1 MGLPRIFSVLALSGA
16 AALCAKLAVA
26 DPAAESRATAP
37 QGLAAYRAVYELS
50 LSDANLAAGGAGG
63 RGRLSFNL
71 SGSSCQGYQEIRHQV
86 TELRTGGGAPQ
97 LLELRSATFETAD
110 GNGFDFDFESKS
122 GRAAPKSVKGKA
134 KKTSG
139 SGLAVTLGSAKSRD
153 VDLGGD
159 NALFPAEYLRRTLA
173 AAHNDEKIFRA
184 KVFDGSEQ
192 GHPVF
197 DASTVIGK
205 PSTAPAT
212 EKALKIQQ
220 LEGLRHWPV
229 TVSYFQPDAPDST
242 PVYVKTFELYENGV
256 VHVLKIDY
264 GHFVVAG
271 EMKELVLARPA
282 KACK

>member
-1 MGLPRIFSVLALSGA
+1 MGLPRILSVLAFGGA
-16 AALCAKLAVA
+16 ALLSAKLAVA
-26 DPAAESRATAP
+26 DQAAASRATAP

-50 LSDANLAAGGAGG
+50 LSDASLAAGGAGG

-86 TELRTGGGAPQ
+86 TEVRTGQGAPQ
-97 LLELRSATFETAD
+97 LVELRSATFETAD

-122 GRAAPKSVKGKA
+122 GAAAPKSVKGKA
-134 KKTSG
+134 KKTGG
-139 SGLAVTLGSAKSRD
+139 SGLAVTLGSVKSRD
-153 VDLGGD
+153 VDGE
-159 NALFPAEYLRRTLA
+159 ALFPAEYLRRTLA
-173 AAHNDEKIFRA
+173 AAHNDEKMFRA
-184 KVFDGSEQ
+184 KVFDGSGQ
-192 GHPVF
+192 GTPVL

-242 PVYVKTFELYENGV
+242 PLYVKS
-256 VHVLKIDY
+256 
-264 GHFVVAG
+264 
-271 EMKELVLARPA
+271 
-282 KACK
+282 

>member
-1 MGLPRIFSVLALSGA
+1 MGLPRILSVLAFGGA
-16 AALCAKLAVA
+16 ALLSAKLAVA
-26 DPAAESRATAP
+26 DQAAASRATAP

-50 LSDANLAAGGAGG
+50 LADASLAAGGAGG

-86 TELRTGGGAPQ
+86 TEVRTGQGEPQ
-97 LLELRSATFETAD
+97 LVELRSATFETAD

-122 GRAAPKSVKGKA
+122 GAAAPKSVKGKA
-134 KKTSG
+134 KKTGG
-139 SGLAVTLGSAKSRD
+139 SGLAVTLGSVKSRD
-153 VDLGGD
+153 VDGE
-159 NALFPAEYLRRTLA
+159 ALFPTEYLRRTLA
-173 AAHNDEKIFRA
+173 AAHNDEKMFRA
-184 KVFDGSEQ
+184 KVFDGSGQ
-192 GHPVF
+192 GTPVL

-242 PVYVKTFELYENGV
+242 PLYVKSYELYENGV

-264 GHFVVAG
+264 GHLVVAG
-271 EMKELVLARPA
+271 EMKELVLAPPA

>member
-1 MGLPRIFSVLALSGA
+1 MGLPRILSVLAFGGA
-16 AALCAKLAVA
+16 ALLSAKLAVA
-26 DPAAESRATAP
+26 DQAAASRATAP

-50 LSDANLAAGGAGG
+50 LSDASLAAGGAGG

-97 LLELRSATFETAD
+97 LMELRSATFETAD

-122 GRAAPKSVKGKA
+122 GAAAPKSVKGKA
-134 KKTSG
+134 KKTGG

-153 VDLGGD
+153 VDGE
-159 NALFPAEYLRRTLA
+159 ALFPAEYLRRTLA
-173 AAHNDEKIFRA
+173 AAHNDEKMFRA
-184 KVFDGSEQ
+184 KVFDGSGQ
-192 GHPVF
+192 GTPVL

-242 PVYVKTFELYENGV
+242 PLYVKSYELYENGV

-264 GHFVVAG
+264 GHLVVAG
-271 EMKELVLARPA
+271 EMKELVLAPPA

>member
-1 MGLPRIFSVLALSGA
+1 MGLPRTLSVLAFGGA
-16 AALCAKLAVA
+16 ALLSAKLAVA
-26 DPAAESRATAP
+26 DQAAASRATAP
-37 QGLAAYRAVYELS
+37 QGLTAYRAVYELS
-50 LSDANLAAGGAGG
+50 LSDAGLAAGGAGG

-97 LLELRSATFETAD
+97 LMELRSATFETAD

-122 GRAAPKSVKGKA
+122 GAAAPKSVKGKA
-134 KKTSG
+134 KKTGG

-153 VDLGGD
+153 VDGE
-159 NALFPAEYLRRTLA
+159 ALFPAEYLRRTLA
-173 AAHNDEKIFRA
+173 AAHNDEKMFRA
-184 KVFDGSEQ
+184 KVFDGSGQ
-192 GHPVF
+192 GTPVL

-242 PVYVKTFELYENGV
+242 PLYVKTYELYENGV

-264 GHFVVAG
+264 GHVVVAG
-271 EMKELVLARPA
+271 EMTELVLAPPA

>member
-1 MGLPRIFSVLALSGA
+1 VLAFGGA
-16 AALCAKLAVA
+16 ALLSAKLAVA
-26 DPAAESRATAP
+26 DQAAASRATAP
-37 QGLAAYRAVYELS
+37 QGLTAYRAVYELS
-50 LSDANLAAGGAGG
+50 LSDAGLAAGGAGG

-97 LLELRSATFETAD
+97 LMELRSATFETAD

-122 GRAAPKSVKGKA
+122 GAAAPKSVKGKA
-134 KKTSG
+134 KKTGG

-153 VDLGGD
+153 VDGE
-159 NALFPAEYLRRTLA
+159 ALFPAEYLRRTLA
-173 AAHNDEKIFRA
+173 AAHNDEKMFRA
-184 KVFDGSEQ
+184 KVFDGSGQ
-192 GHPVF
+192 GTPVL

-242 PVYVKTFELYENGV
+242 PLYVKTYELYENGV

-264 GHFVVAG
+264 GHVVVAG
-271 EMKELVLARPA
+271 EMTELVLAPPA

>member
-1 MGLPRIFSVLALSGA
+1 MGLPRTLSVLAFGGA
-16 AALCAKLAVA
+16 ALLSAKLAVA
-26 DPAAESRATAP
+26 DQAAASRATAP
-37 QGLAAYRAVYELS
+37 QGLTAYRAVYELS
-50 LSDANLAAGGAGG
+50 LSDAGLAAGGAGG

-71 SGSSCQGYQEIRHQV
+71 SGSACQGYQEIRHQV
-86 TELRTGGGAPQ
+86 TELRTAGGAPQ
-97 LLELRSATFETAD
+97 LMELRSATFETAD

-122 GRAAPKSVKGKA
+122 GGAAPKSVKGKA

-153 VDLGGD
+153 VDGD
-159 NALFPAEYLRRTLA
+159 ALFPAEYLKRTLA
-173 AAHNDEKIFRA
+173 AAHNDEKMFRA
-184 KVFDGSEQ
+184 KVFDGSGQ
-192 GHPVF
+192 GTPVL

-212 EKALKIQQ
+212 EKALKIHQ

-242 PVYVKTFELYENGV
+242 PLYVKSYELYENGV

-264 GHFVVAG
+264 GHLVVAG
-271 EMKELVLARPA
+271 EMKELVLAPPA

>member
-1 MGLPRIFSVLALSGA
+1 MGLPRTLSVLAFGGA
-16 AALCAKLAVA
+16 ALLSAKLAVA
-26 DPAAESRATAP
+26 DQAAASRATAP
-37 QGLAAYRAVYELS
+37 QGLTAYRAVYELS
-50 LSDANLAAGGAGG
+50 LSDAGLAAGGAGG

-97 LLELRSATFETAD
+97 LMELRSATFETAD

-122 GRAAPKSVKGKA
+122 GAAAPKSVKGKA
-134 KKTSG
+134 KKTGG

-153 VDLGGD
+153 VDGE
-159 NALFPAEYLRRTLA
+159 ALFPAEYLRRTLA
-173 AAHNDEKIFRA
+173 AAHNDEKMFRA
-184 KVFDGSEQ
+184 KVFDGSGQ
-192 GHPVF
+192 GTPVL

-242 PVYVKTFELYENGV
+242 PLYVKTYELYENGV

-264 GHFVVAG
+264 GHVVLAG
-271 EMKELVLARPA
+271 VMTALVLAPPL

>member
-1 MGLPRIFSVLALSGA
+1 MGLPRTLSVLAFGGA
-16 AALCAKLAVA
+16 ALLSAKLAVA
-26 DPAAESRATAP
+26 DQAAASRATAP

-50 LSDANLAAGGAGG
+50 LSDAGLAAGGAGG

-71 SGSSCQGYQEIRHQV
+71 SGSACQGYQEIRHQV

-97 LLELRSATFETAD
+97 LMELRSATFETAD

-122 GRAAPKSVKGKA
+122 GAAAPKSVKGKA
-134 KKTSG
+134 KKTGG

-153 VDLGGD
+153 VDGE
-159 NALFPAEYLRRTLA
+159 ALFPAEYLRRTLA
-173 AAHNDEKIFRA
+173 AAHNDEKMFRA
-184 KVFDGSEQ
+184 KVFDGSGQ
-192 GHPVF
+192 GTPVL
-197 DASTVIGK
+197 DASIVIGK

-242 PVYVKTFELYENGV
+242 PLYVKSYELYENGV

-264 GHFVVAG
+264 GHLVVAG
-271 EMKELVLARPA
+271 EMKELVLAPPA

>member
-1 MGLPRIFSVLALSGA
+1 MGLPRILSVLALGGA
-16 AALCAKLAVA
+16 ALLCAKMAVA
-26 DPAAESRATAP
+26 DPAEASRAIAP
-37 QGLAAYRAVYELS
+37 QRLAAYRAVYELS
-50 LSDANLAAGGAGG
+50 LSDASLAAGGAGG

-122 GRAAPKSVKGKA
+122 GGAAPKSVKGKA
-134 KKTSG
+134 KKTGG

-153 VDLGGD
+153 VDPGGD
-159 NALFPAEYLRRTLA
+159 ALFPAEYLRRTLA
-173 AAHNDEKIFRA
+173 AAHNEEKIFRA
-184 KVFDGSEQ
+184 KVFDGSGQ
-192 GHPVF
+192 GNPVL

-242 PVYVKTFELYENGV
+242 PLYVKTYELYENGV

-264 GHFVVAG
+264 GRFVVAG
-271 EMKELVLARPA
+271 EITELVLAPPA
-282 KACK
+282 KTCK

>member
-1 MGLPRIFSVLALSGA
+1 MGLPRTLSVLAFGGA
-16 AALCAKLAVA
+16 ALLSAKLAVA
-26 DPAAESRATAP
+26 DQAAASRATAP
-37 QGLAAYRAVYELS
+37 QGLTAYRAVYELS
-50 LSDANLAAGGAGG
+50 LSDAGLAAGGAGG

-71 SGSSCQGYQEIRHQV
+71 SGSACQGYQEIRHQV

-97 LLELRSATFETAD
+97 LMELRSATFETAD

-122 GRAAPKSVKGKA
+122 GAAAPKSVKGKA
-134 KKTSG
+134 KKTGG

-153 VDLGGD
+153 VDGD
-159 NALFPAEYLRRTLA
+159 ALFPAEYLKRTLA
-173 AAHNDEKIFRA
+173 AAHNDEKMFRA
-184 KVFDGSEQ
+184 KVFDGSGQ
-192 GHPVF
+192 GTPVL

-242 PVYVKTFELYENGV
+242 PLYVKSYELYENGV

-264 GHFVVAG
+264 GHLVVAG
-271 EMKELVLARPA
+271 EMKELVLAPPA

>member
-1 MGLPRIFSVLALSGA
+1 MGLPRILSVLAFGGA
-16 AALCAKLAVA
+16 ALLSAKLAVA
-26 DPAAESRATAP
+26 DQAAASRATAP

-50 LSDANLAAGGAGG
+50 LSDASLAAGGAGG

-86 TELRTGGGAPQ
+86 TEVRTGQGEPQ
-97 LLELRSATFETAD
+97 LVELRSATFETAD

-122 GRAAPKSVKGKA
+122 GAAAPKSVKGKA
-134 KKTSG
+134 KKTGG
-139 SGLAVTLGSAKSRD
+139 SGLAVTLGSVKSRD
-153 VDLGGD
+153 VDGE
-159 NALFPAEYLRRTLA
+159 ALFPAEYLRRTLA
-173 AAHNDEKIFRA
+173 AAHNDEKMFRA
-184 KVFDGSEQ
+184 KVFDGSGQ
-192 GHPVF
+192 GTPVL

-242 PVYVKTFELYENGV
+242 PLYVKSYELNENGV

-264 GHFVVAG
+264 GLVVVAG
-271 EMKELVLARPA
+271 EMKELVLAPPA

>member
-1 MGLPRIFSVLALSGA
+1 MGLPRTLSVLAFGGA
-16 AALCAKLAVA
+16 ALLSAKLAVA
-26 DPAAESRATAP
+26 DQAAASRATAP
-37 QGLAAYRAVYELS
+37 QGLTAYRAVYELS
-50 LSDANLAAGGAGG
+50 LSDAGLAAGGAGG

-86 TELRTGGGAPQ
+86 TELQTAGGAPQ

-110 GNGFDFDFESKS
+110 GNGFDFNFESKA
-122 GRAAPKSVKGKA
+122 GAAAPKSVKGKA
-134 KKTSG
+134 KRTSG
-139 SGLAVTLGSAKSRD
+139 SGLAVTLGAAKGRD

-159 NALFPAEYLRRTLA
+159 ALFPAEYLRRTLA
-173 AAHNDEKIFRA
+173 AAHNDEKMFRV
-184 KVFDGSEQ
+184 KVFEGSGQ
-192 GHPVF
+192 GNPVL

-212 EKALKIQQ
+212 EKALRIQQ

-242 PVYVKTFELYENGV
+242 PLYVKTYELYENGV

-264 GHFVVAG
+264 GHVVVAG
-271 EMKELVLARPA
+271 EMTELVLAPPA

>member
-1 MGLPRIFSVLALSGA
+1 MGLPRTLSVLAFGGA
-16 AALCAKLAVA
+16 ALLSAKLAVA
-26 DPAAESRATAP
+26 DQAAASRATAP
-37 QGLAAYRAVYELS
+37 QGLTAYRAVYELS
-50 LSDANLAAGGAGG
+50 LSDAGLAAGGAGG

-71 SGSSCQGYQEIRHQV
+71 SGSACQGYQEIRHQV
-86 TELRTGGGAPQ
+86 TELRTAGGAPQ
-97 LLELRSATFETAD
+97 LMELRSATFETAD

-122 GRAAPKSVKGKA
+122 GGAAPKSVKGKA

-153 VDLGGD
+153 VDGD
-159 NALFPAEYLRRTLA
+159 ALFPAEYLKRTLA
-173 AAHNDEKIFRA
+173 AAHNDEKMFRA
-184 KVFDGSEQ
+184 KVFDGSGQ
-192 GHPVF
+192 GTPVL

-242 PVYVKTFELYENGV
+242 PLYVKSYELYENGV

-264 GHFVVAG
+264 GHLVVAG
-271 EMKELVLARPA
+271 EMKELVLAPPA

>member
-1 MGLPRIFSVLALSGA
+1 MGLPRILSALALGGA
-16 AALCAKLAVA
+16 TLLGAKMAMADQTAAS
-26 DPAAESRATAP
+26 PAIAP
-37 QGLAAYRAVYELS
+37 QGLTAYRAIYELS
-50 LSDANLAAGGAGG
+50 LSDASVAAGGAGG

-71 SGSSCQGYQEIRHQV
+71 SGSSCKGYQEIRHQV
-86 TELRTGGGAPQ
+86 TELRTGGGPPQ

-122 GRAAPKSVKGKA
+122 GAAAPKSVKGKA
-134 KKTSG
+134 KKTG
-139 SGLAVTLGSAKSRD
+139 GPGLAVTLGSAKSRD

-159 NALFPAEYLRRTLA
+159 ALFPAEYLRRTLA
-173 AAHNDEKIFRA
+173 AAQIDEKIFRA
-184 KVFDGSEQ
+184 KVFDGSGQ
-192 GHPVF
+192 GTPVL

-212 EKALKIQQ
+212 AKALKIQQ

-242 PVYVKTFELYENGV
+242 PLYVKTYELYENGV

-264 GHFVVAG
+264 GHLVVAG
-271 EMKELVLARPA
+271 EMKELVLAPPA
-282 KACK
+282 KTCK

>member
-1 MGLPRIFSVLALSGA
+1 MGLPRTLSVLAFGGA
-16 AALCAKLAVA
+16 ALLSAKLAVA
-26 DPAAESRATAP
+26 DPAAESRANPP
-37 QGLAAYRAVYELS
+37 QGLTAYRAVYQLS
-50 LSDANLAAGGAGG
+50 LSDASLAAGEAGG

-71 SGSSCQGYQEIRHQV
+71 SGSPCQGYQEIRHQV

-97 LLELRSATFETAD
+97 LMELRSATFETAD

-122 GRAAPKSVKGKA
+122 GGAAPKSVKGKA
-134 KKTSG
+134 KKTSR

-153 VDLGGD
+153 VDGD
-159 NALFPAEYLRRTLA
+159 ALFPAEYLKRTLA

-184 KVFDGSEQ
+184 KVFDGSGQ
-192 GHPVF
+192 GTPVL

-212 EKALKIQQ
+212 EKALRIQQ

-242 PVYVKTFELYENGV
+242 PLYVKTYELYENGV

-264 GHFVVAG
+264 GHVVVAG
-271 EMKELVLARPA
+271 EMTELVLAPPA

>member
-1 MGLPRIFSVLALSGA
+1 MGLPRTLSVLAFGGA
-16 AALCAKLAVA
+16 ALLSAKLAVA
-26 DPAAESRATAP
+26 DPAAESRANPP
-37 QGLAAYRAVYELS
+37 QGLTAYRAVYELS
-50 LSDANLAAGGAGG
+50 LSDAGLAAGGAGG

-71 SGSSCQGYQEIRHQV
+71 SGSPCQGYQEIRHQV

-97 LLELRSATFETAD
+97 LMELRSATFETAD

-122 GRAAPKSVKGKA
+122 GAAAPKSVKGKA
-134 KKTSG
+134 KKTGG

-153 VDLGGD
+153 VDGE
-159 NALFPAEYLRRTLA
+159 ALFPAEYLKRTLA
-173 AAHNDEKIFRA
+173 AAHNDEKMFRA
-184 KVFDGSEQ
+184 KVFDGSGQ
-192 GHPVF
+192 GTPVL

-212 EKALKIQQ
+212 EKALRIQQ

-242 PVYVKTFELYENGV
+242 PLYVKTYELYENGV

-264 GHFVVAG
+264 GHVVVAG
-271 EMKELVLARPA
+271 EMTELVLAPPA

>member
-1 MGLPRIFSVLALSGA
+1 MLAFGGA
-16 AALCAKLAVA
+16 ALLSAKLAVA
-26 DPAAESRATAP
+26 DQAAASRATAP

-86 TELRTGGGAPQ
+86 TEVRTGQGAPQ
-97 LLELRSATFETAD
+97 LVELRSATFETAD
-110 GNGFDFDFESKS
+110 GNGFRLRFRIQV

-134 KKTSG
+134 KKTGG
-139 SGLAVTLGSAKSRD
+139 SGLAVTLGSTKSRD
-153 VDLGGD
+153 VDGER
-159 NALFPAEYLRRTLA
+159 ALFPAEYLRRTLA
-173 AAHNDEKIFRA
+173 AAHNDEKMFRA
-184 KVFDGSEQ
+184 KVFDGSGQ
-192 GHPVF
+192 GNPVL

-212 EKALKIQQ
+212 EKALKIWQ

-242 PVYVKTFELYENGV
+242 PLYVKSYELYENGV

-264 GHFVVAG
+264 GRFVVAG
-271 EMKELVLARPA
+271 EMKELVLAPPA

>member
-1 MGLPRIFSVLALSGA
+1 MGLPRILSVLAFGGA
-16 AALCAKLAVA
+16 ALLSAKLAVA
-26 DPAAESRATAP
+26 DQAAASRATAP

-50 LSDANLAAGGAGG
+50 LSDASLAAGGAGG

-86 TELRTGGGAPQ
+86 TEVRTGQGEPQ
-97 LLELRSATFETAD
+97 LVELRSATFETAD

-122 GRAAPKSVKGKA
+122 GAAAPKSVKGKA
-134 KKTSG
+134 KKTGG
-139 SGLAVTLGSAKSRD
+139 SGLAVTLGSVKSRD
-153 VDLGGD
+153 VDGE
-159 NALFPAEYLRRTLA
+159 ALFPAEYLRRTLA
-173 AAHNDEKIFRA
+173 AAHNDEKMFRA
-184 KVFDGSEQ
+184 KVFDGSGQ
-192 GHPVF
+192 GTPVL
-197 DASTVIGK
+197 DASPVIGK

-242 PVYVKTFELYENGV
+242 PLYVKSYELYENGV

-264 GHFVVAG
+264 GHLVVAG
-271 EMKELVLARPA
+271 EMKELVLAPPA

>member
-1 MGLPRIFSVLALSGA
+1 MGLPRTLSVLAFGGA
-16 AALCAKLAVA
+16 ALLSAKLAVA
-26 DPAAESRATAP
+26 DPAAESRANPP
-37 QGLAAYRAVYELS
+37 QGLTAYRAVYELS
-50 LSDANLAAGGAGG
+50 LSDAGLAAGGAGG

-97 LLELRSATFETAD
+97 LMELRSATFETAD

-122 GRAAPKSVKGKA
+122 GAAAPKSVKGKA
-134 KKTSG
+134 KKTGG

-153 VDLGGD
+153 VDGE
-159 NALFPAEYLRRTLA
+159 ALFPAEYLKRTLA

-184 KVFDGSEQ
+184 KVFDGSGQ
-192 GHPVF
+192 GTPVL

-212 EKALKIQQ
+212 EKALRIQQ

-242 PVYVKTFELYENGV
+242 PLYVKTYELYENGV

-264 GHFVVAG
+264 GHVVVAG
-271 EMKELVLARPA
+271 EMTELVLAPPA

>member
-1 MGLPRIFSVLALSGA
+1 MGLPRTLSVLAFGGA
-16 AALCAKLAVA
+16 ALLSAKLAVA
-26 DPAAESRATAP
+26 DQAAASRATAP
-37 QGLAAYRAVYELS
+37 QGLTAYRAVYELS
-50 LSDANLAAGGAGG
+50 LSDAGLAAGGAGG

-71 SGSSCQGYQEIRHQV
+71 SGSACQGYQEIRHQV

-97 LLELRSATFETAD
+97 LMELRSATFETAD

-122 GRAAPKSVKGKA
+122 GAAAPKSVKGKA
-134 KKTSG
+134 KKTGG

-153 VDLGGD
+153 VDGE
-159 NALFPAEYLRRTLA
+159 ALFPAEYLRRTLA
-173 AAHNDEKIFRA
+173 AAHNDEKMFRA
-184 KVFDGSEQ
+184 KVFDGSGQ
-192 GHPVF
+192 GTPVL

-242 PVYVKTFELYENGV
+242 PLYVKSYELYENGV

-264 GHFVVAG
+264 GHLVVAG
-271 EMKELVLARPA
+271 EMKELVLAPPA

>member
-1 MGLPRIFSVLALSGA
+1 MGLPRTLSVLAFGGA
-16 AALCAKLAVA
+16 ALLSAKLAVA
-26 DPAAESRATAP
+26 DQAAASRATAP
-37 QGLAAYRAVYELS
+37 QGLTAYRAVYELS
-50 LSDANLAAGGAGG
+50 LSDAGLAAGGAGG

-71 SGSSCQGYQEIRHQV
+71 SGSPCQGYQEIRHQV

-97 LLELRSATFETAD
+97 LMELRSATFETAD

-122 GRAAPKSVKGKA
+122 GAAAPKSVKGKA
-134 KKTSG
+134 KKTGG

-153 VDLGGD
+153 VDGD
-159 NALFPAEYLRRTLA
+159 ALFPAEYLKRTLA
-173 AAHNDEKIFRA
+173 AAHNDEKMFRA
-184 KVFDGSEQ
+184 KVFDGSGQ
-192 GHPVF
+192 GTPVL

-212 EKALKIQQ
+212 EKALRIQQ

-242 PVYVKTFELYENGV
+242 PLYVKSYELYENGV

-264 GHFVVAG
+264 GHLVVAG
-271 EMKELVLARPA
+271 EMKELVLAPPA

>member
-1 MGLPRIFSVLALSGA
+1 M
-16 AALCAKLAVA
+16 
-26 DPAAESRATAP
+26 
-37 QGLAAYRAVYELS
+37 
-50 LSDANLAAGGAGG
+50 
-63 RGRLSFNL
+63 
-71 SGSSCQGYQEIRHQV
+71 
-86 TELRTGGGAPQ
+86 
-97 LLELRSATFETAD
+97 LELRSATFETAD

-122 GRAAPKSVKGKA
+122 GAAAPKSVKGKA
-134 KKTSG
+134 KKMSG
-139 SGLAVTLGSAKSRD
+139 TGLAVTLASAKSRD

-192 GHPVF
+192 GHPVL

-212 EKALKIQQ
+212 QKALKIQQ

-271 EMKELVLARPA
+271 EMKELVLAPPA

>member
-1 MGLPRIFSVLALSGA
+1 LLS
-16 AALCAKLAVA
+16 AKLAVA
-26 DPAAESRATAP
+26 DQAAASRATAP

-71 SGSSCQGYQEIRHQV
+71 SGSPFQGYQEIRHQV

-97 LLELRSATFETAD
+97 LMELRSATFETAD

-122 GRAAPKSVKGKA
+122 GGAAPKSVKGKA

-153 VDLGGD
+153 VDGD
-159 NALFPAEYLRRTLA
+159 ALFPAEYLKRTLA

-184 KVFDGSEQ
+184 KVFDGSGQ
-192 GHPVF
+192 GTPVL

-212 EKALKIQQ
+212 EKALRIQQ

-242 PVYVKTFELYENGV
+242 PLYVKTYELYENGV

-264 GHFVVAG
+264 GHVVVAG
-271 EMKELVLARPA
+271 EMTELVLAPPA

>member
-1 MGLPRIFSVLALSGA
+1 MGLPRTLSVLAFGGA
-16 AALCAKLAVA
+16 ALLSAKLAVA
-26 DPAAESRATAP
+26 DQAAASRATAP
-37 QGLAAYRAVYELS
+37 QGLTAYRAVYELS
-50 LSDANLAAGGAGG
+50 LSDAGLAAGGAGG

-71 SGSSCQGYQEIRHQV
+71 SGSACQGYQEIRHQV

-97 LLELRSATFETAD
+97 LMELRSATFETAD

-122 GRAAPKSVKGKA
+122 GAAAPKSVKGKA
-134 KKTSG
+134 KKTGG

-153 VDLGGD
+153 VDGE
-159 NALFPAEYLRRTLA
+159 ALFPAEYLKRTLA
-173 AAHNDEKIFRA
+173 AAHNDEKMFRA
-184 KVFDGSEQ
+184 KVFDGSGQ
-192 GHPVF
+192 GTPVL

-242 PVYVKTFELYENGV
+242 PLYVKSYELYENGV

-264 GHFVVAG
+264 GHLVVAG
-271 EMKELVLARPA
+271 EMKELVLAPPA

>member
-1 MGLPRIFSVLALSGA
+1 MGLPRTLSVLAFGGA
-16 AALCAKLAVA
+16 ALLSAKLAVA
-26 DPAAESRATAP
+26 DQAAASRATAP
-37 QGLAAYRAVYELS
+37 QGLTAYRAVYELS
-50 LSDANLAAGGAGG
+50 LSDAGLAAGGAGG

-97 LLELRSATFETAD
+97 LMELRSATFETAD

-122 GRAAPKSVKGKA
+122 GGAAPKSVKGKA

-153 VDLGGD
+153 VDGD
-159 NALFPAEYLRRTLA
+159 ALFPAEYLKRTLA
-173 AAHNDEKIFRA
+173 AAHNDEKMFRA
-184 KVFDGSEQ
+184 KVFDGSGQ
-192 GHPVF
+192 GTPVL

-242 PVYVKTFELYENGV
+242 PLYVKTYELYENGV

-264 GHFVVAG
+264 GHVVVAG
-271 EMKELVLARPA
+271 EMTELVLAPPA

>member
-1 MGLPRIFSVLALSGA
+1 MGLPRILSVLAFGGA
-16 AALCAKLAVA
+16 ALLSAKLAVA
-26 DPAAESRATAP
+26 DQAAASRATAP

-50 LSDANLAAGGAGG
+50 LSDASLAAGGAGG

-86 TELRTGGGAPQ
+86 TEVRTGQGEPQ
-97 LLELRSATFETAD
+97 LVELRSATFETAD

-122 GRAAPKSVKGKA
+122 GAAAPKSVKGKA
-134 KKTSG
+134 KKTGG
-139 SGLAVTLGSAKSRD
+139 SGLAVTLGSVKSRD
-153 VDLGGD
+153 VDGE
-159 NALFPAEYLRRTLA
+159 ALFPAEYLRRTLA
-173 AAHNDEKIFRA
+173 AAHNDEKMFRA
-184 KVFDGSEQ
+184 KVFDGSGQ
-192 GHPVF
+192 GTPVL

-242 PVYVKTFELYENGV
+242 PLYVKSYELNENGV

-264 GHFVVAG
+264 GHLVVAG
-271 EMKELVLARPA
+271 EMKELVLAPPA

>member
-1 MGLPRIFSVLALSGA
+1 MGLPRTLSVLAFGGA
-16 AALCAKLAVA
+16 ALLSAKLAVA
-26 DPAAESRATAP
+26 DPAAESRANPP
-37 QGLAAYRAVYELS
+37 QGLTAYRAVYELS
-50 LSDANLAAGGAGG
+50 LSDAGLAAGGAGG

-71 SGSSCQGYQEIRHQV
+71 SGSPCQGYQEIRHQV

-97 LLELRSATFETAD
+97 LMELRSATFETAD

-122 GRAAPKSVKGKA
+122 GAAAPKSVKGKA
-134 KKTSG
+134 KKTGG

-153 VDLGGD
+153 VDGD
-159 NALFPAEYLRRTLA
+159 ALFPAEYLKRTLA
-173 AAHNDEKIFRA
+173 AAHNDEKMFRA
-184 KVFDGSEQ
+184 KVFDGSGQ
-192 GHPVF
+192 GTPVL

-212 EKALKIQQ
+212 EKALRIQQ

-242 PVYVKTFELYENGV
+242 PLYVKSYELYENGV

-264 GHFVVAG
+264 GHLVVAG
-271 EMKELVLARPA
+271 EMKELVLAPPA

>member
-1 MGLPRIFSVLALSGA
+1 MGLPRTLSVLAFGGA
-16 AALCAKLAVA
+16 ALLSAKLAVA
-26 DPAAESRATAP
+26 DPAAESRANPP
-37 QGLAAYRAVYELS
+37 QGLTAYRAVYQLS
-50 LSDANLAAGGAGG
+50 LSDASLAAGEAGG

-97 LLELRSATFETAD
+97 LMELRSATFETAD

-122 GRAAPKSVKGKA
+122 GAAAPKSVKGKA
-134 KKTSG
+134 KKTGG

-153 VDLGGD
+153 VDGE
-159 NALFPAEYLRRTLA
+159 ALFPAEYLRRTLA
-173 AAHNDEKIFRA
+173 AAHNDEKMFRA
-184 KVFDGSEQ
+184 KVFDGSGQ
-192 GHPVF
+192 GTPVL

-242 PVYVKTFELYENGV
+242 PLYVKTYELYENGV

-264 GHFVVAG
+264 GHLVVAG
-271 EMKELVLARPA
+271 EMKELVLAPPA

>member
-1 MGLPRIFSVLALSGA
+1 MGLPRTLSVLAFGGA
-16 AALCAKLAVA
+16 ALLSAKLAVA
-26 DPAAESRATAP
+26 DPAAESRANPP
-37 QGLAAYRAVYELS
+37 QGLTAYRAVYQLS
-50 LSDANLAAGGAGG
+50 LSDASLAAGEAGG

-71 SGSSCQGYQEIRHQV
+71 SGSPCQGYQEIRHQV

-97 LLELRSATFETAD
+97 LMELRSATFETAD

-122 GRAAPKSVKGKA
+122 GAAAPKSVKGKA
-134 KKTSG
+134 KKTGG

-153 VDLGGD
+153 VDGE
-159 NALFPAEYLRRTLA
+159 ALFPAEYLKRTLA
-173 AAHNDEKIFRA
+173 AAHNDEKMFRA
-184 KVFDGSEQ
+184 KVFDGSGQ
-192 GHPVF
+192 GTPVL

-212 EKALKIQQ
+212 EKALRIQQ

-242 PVYVKTFELYENGV
+242 PLYVKTYELYENGV

-264 GHFVVAG
+264 GHVVVAG
-271 EMKELVLARPA
+271 EMTELVLAPPA

>member
-1 MGLPRIFSVLALSGA
+1 MGLPRILSVLAFGGA
-16 AALCAKLAVA
+16 ALLSAKLAVA
-26 DPAAESRATAP
+26 DQAAASRATAP

-50 LSDANLAAGGAGG
+50 LSDASLAAGGAGG

-71 SGSSCQGYQEIRHQV
+71 SGSSCQGYQEIPHQV
-86 TELRTGGGAPQ
+86 TEVRTGQGAPQ
-97 LLELRSATFETAD
+97 LVELRSATFETAD

-122 GRAAPKSVKGKA
+122 GAAAPKSVKGKA
-134 KKTSG
+134 KKTGG
-139 SGLAVTLGSAKSRD
+139 SGLAVTLGSVKSRD
-153 VDLGGD
+153 VDGE
-159 NALFPAEYLRRTLA
+159 ALFPAEYLRRTLA
-173 AAHNDEKIFRA
+173 AAHNDEKMFRA
-184 KVFDGSEQ
+184 KVFDGSGQ
-192 GHPVF
+192 GTPVL

-242 PVYVKTFELYENGV
+242 PLYVKSYELYENGV

-264 GHFVVAG
+264 GHLVVAG
-271 EMKELVLARPA
+271 EMKELVLAPPA

>member
-1 MGLPRIFSVLALSGA
+1 MGLPRTLSVLAFGGA
-16 AALCAKLAVA
+16 ALLSAKLAVA
-26 DPAAESRATAP
+26 DQAAASRATAP
-37 QGLAAYRAVYELS
+37 QGLTAYRAVYQLS
-50 LSDANLAAGGAGG
+50 LSDASLAAGEAGG

-71 SGSSCQGYQEIRHQV
+71 SGSPCQGYQEIRHQV

-97 LLELRSATFETAD
+97 LMELRSATFETAD

-122 GRAAPKSVKGKA
+122 GAAAPKSVKGKA

-139 SGLAVTLGSAKSRD
+139 SGLAVTLGSVKSRD
-153 VDLGGD
+153 VDGE
-159 NALFPAEYLRRTLA
+159 ALFPAEYLRRTLA
-173 AAHNDEKIFRA
+173 AAHNDEKMFRA
-184 KVFDGSEQ
+184 KVFDGSGQ
-192 GHPVF
+192 GTPVL

-212 EKALKIQQ
+212 EKALRIQQ

-242 PVYVKTFELYENGV
+242 PLYVKSYELYENGV

-264 GHFVVAG
+264 GHVVVAG
-271 EMKELVLARPA
+271 EMTELVLAPPA